1 MAIATRKAGYSLNQA
16 APLLYGLPA
25 GAVND
30 VTQLAGPAN
39 VTGSITDS
47 AGTTNFSADQ
57 LATPAADISLV
68 DRLSGLYNS
77 PSAPAGS

>member
-57 LATPAADISLV
+57 LATPAADISPTCI
-68 DRLSGLYNS
+68 SGLYNS